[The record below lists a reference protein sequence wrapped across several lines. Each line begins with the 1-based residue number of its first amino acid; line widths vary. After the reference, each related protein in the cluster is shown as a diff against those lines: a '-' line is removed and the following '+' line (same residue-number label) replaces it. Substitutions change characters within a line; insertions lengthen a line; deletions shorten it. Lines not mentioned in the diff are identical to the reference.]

1 MEQMGKAEAKVT
13 MKIFVHGNNSGHS
26 LLSAVIILFLV
37 LLIIFAILA
46 KISSELNLLREEK
59 AQIEKMIE
67 EEKVK

>member
-46 KISSELNLLREEK
+46 KTSSELNLLREEK

-67 EEKVK
+67 EEKNK

>member
-46 KISSELNLLREEK
+46 KTSSELNLLREEK
-59 AQIEKMIE
+59 AQIEKIIE